1 MGFVVVVVL
10 NIFAFLWTIVN
21 IITVATDG
29 DDPMK
34 AVQTAQ
40 DTSFLLFITIL
51 YVLHLLAKDV
61 SVCCVKLQEWLE
73 ILPPTFR

>member
-1 MGFVVVVVL
+1 M
-10 NIFAFLWTIVN
+10 
-21 IITVATDG
+21 ATDG

>member
-1 MGFVVVVVL
+1 MDKKKKLFLFTKLVRSRRQDISLSFVVVVVL
-10 NIFAFLWTIVN
+10 NIFAFLWTIIN

-40 DTSFLLFITIL
+40 DTSFFLFITIL
-51 YVLHLLAKDV
+51 
-61 SVCCVKLQEWLE
+61 
-73 ILPPTFR
+73 

>member
-1 MGFVVVVVL
+1 MDKKKLFLFTKLVRSRRQDISLGFVVVVVVL
-10 NIFAFLWTIVN
+10 NIFAFLWTIIN
-21 IITVATDG
+21 IITVATDS

-51 YVLHLLAKDV
+51 RFY
-61 SVCCVKLQEWLE
+61 
-73 ILPPTFR
+73 I

>member
-1 MGFVVVVVL
+1 MDKKKIFLFTKLVRSRRQDISLGFVVVVVVL
-10 NIFAFLWTIVN
+10 NIFAFLWTIIN

-40 DTSFLLFITIL
+40 DTSFFLFITIL
-51 YVLHLLAKDV
+51 
-61 SVCCVKLQEWLE
+61 
-73 ILPPTFR
+73 